1 MKNHND
7 NHKVISCKNVWKIYN
22 QNTPAEVQALRGV
35 NLDIKKGEM
44 VGIIGSSGSGK
55 STLLNII
62 GALDKPT
69 KGKIFID
76 GEDIQN
82 MNENQ
87 LADLRRKKIGFV
99 FQFFNLIGSL
109 TSLQNVE
116 LPMIFNGMPQS
127 QRRKRAKELLTEM
140 DLGDKISQRPTQ
152 LSGGQTQRVAVARA
166 LANDPPVILADE
178 PTGNLDSKSGQNII
192 EIFKKLNKDNRT
204 IIIVT
209 HDSHIAKEAGKI
221 VRVSDGKV
229 VEEFI

>member
-1 MKNHND
+1 MKNDH
-7 NHKVISCKNVWKIYN
+7 VILCKDLWKIYN
-22 QNTPAEVQALRGV
+22 PGAPAEVQALRGV
-35 NLDIKKGEM
+35 NLDIKRGEM
-44 VGIIGSSGSGK
+44 VGIIGASGSGK
-55 STLLNII
+55 STLLNLI

-76 GEDIQN
+76 GEDIQH

-99 FQFFNLIGSL
+99 FQFFNLVGSL
-109 TSLQNVE
+109 TALQNVE

-127 QRRKRAKELLTEM
+127 ARRKRARELLTQMEIA
-140 DLGDKISQRPTQ
+140 DKINQKPNE
-152 LSGGQTQRVAVARA
+152 LSGGQAQRIAIARA
-166 LANDPPVILADE
+166 LANNPPVILADE

-229 VEEFI
+229 MEEFI